1 MLLAAVLDSK
11 GEHQEK
17 TYAELTS
24 ILRGE
29 HSVGRVAR
37 HVTTAMLCCSLPEA
51 WEAIEKLLL
60 AAQRQEGLRQVV
72 LETIDFAHPQAFI
85 RMLRLIEREKL
96 SRFAAVTRAVAVWF
110 GMSPDS
116 SESKWIDQRIVE
128 LADNLENES
137 LRLKRLKSDDGQ
149 TVYLALWSLA
159 TSTQR
164 MQPKR
169 RNRR

>member
-116 SESKWIDQRIVE
+116 SESKWF
-128 LADNLENES
+128 
-137 LRLKRLKSDDGQ
+137 
-149 TVYLALWSLA
+149 
-159 TSTQR
+159 TSASTDSQ
-164 MQPKR
+164 QAI
-169 RNRR
+169 NRQCTHLSSRQSREFSGPWVNP